1 MSQHDPNKLDPFGP
15 WRSFRD
21 ASMDTW
27 AKALTEAVGTD
38 AFAQAMGSY
47 LDSYLATSA
56 PFQKAIDQYMNTVL
70 PRMSMPTRDEVIDL
84 ARRMT
89 NIELRLDDLDAKAD
103 QLMQTLQGSSTPSA
117 TAAAGASPA
126 IEPWLQAIDDK
137 MTRILLMLETS
148 GAASRAPS
156 SGQSSAA
163 PEPGQPN
170 AEEQAEDRAIE
181 GFQNMIG

>member
-1 MSQHDPNKLDPFGP
+1 MSQNDPQKLDPFGP

-21 ASMDTW
+21 ASMDAW

-38 AFAQAMGSY
+38 AFAQSMGAY

-56 PFQKAIDQYMNTVL
+56 PFQKAVDQYMSAVL
-70 PRMSMPTRDEVIDL
+70 PRMSLPTRDEVIDL

-89 NIELRLDDLDAKAD
+89 NIELRLDDLDAKTD
-103 QLMQTLQGSSTPSA
+103 QLLQALHGSSTPSA
-117 TAAAGASPA
+117 TAAAPSPA

-137 MTRILLMLETS
+137 MTRILLMLDAS

-156 SGQSSAA
+156 DDHASAVPASS
-163 PEPGQPN
+163 QPTP
-170 AEEQAEDRAIE
+170 EEQAEDRALE
-181 GFQNMIG
+181 GFQDTIG